1 MKYKKL
7 QLSRFKKLLLW
18 LSKPLRM
25 YLAYQFRLAITKDI
39 ALAEAD
45 LRLRKPHWSASMVKK
60 RARQKYA
67 HELKMIGAA

>member
-1 MKYKKL
+1 
-7 QLSRFKKLLLW
+7 
-18 LSKPLRM
+18 M

-67 HELKMIGAA
+67 HELKMIGAAWLIFYRNTEKYLAHFYCA

>member
-1 MKYKKL
+1 
-7 QLSRFKKLLLW
+7 
-18 LSKPLRM
+18 M
-25 YLAYQFRLAITKDI
+25 YLAYRFRLAITKDI